1 MTNVQKCKQCGDVKS
16 LTLFR
21 NYYGKVNG
29 TYKFCKDCEKLNQR
43 LKYLNR
49 KQDKSEA
56 EMMEK
61 RQIEELHDLQR
72 SIGLEPP
79 RRRAEGETE
88 KSFTQSLIERQMEA
102 AKAKQKFE
110 VEMTDETPAELLR
123 WLHEELSGYHPDEL
137 EKTMDRLVDTYRPQ
151 IGVDDELNAQ
161 YDDRHRDTLNKI
173 QDRFDAYEEE
183 FY

>member
-21 NYYGKVNG
+21 KYYGNVKG
-29 TYKFCKDCEKLNQR
+29 HYRFCKDCEKLNQR
-43 LKYLNR
+43 LKYLRR
-49 KQDKSEA
+49 KVDKTEA
-56 EMMEK
+56 EVLEAQ
-61 RQIEELHDLQR
+61 QIESLHDLQR

-79 RRRAEGETE
+79 RKRADGETD
-88 KSFTQSLIERQMEA
+88 KSYTQSLIERQMEA

-110 VEMTDETPAELLR
+110 VEMSDETPPELLR
-123 WLHEELSGYHPDEL
+123 WLNEELSAYHPDEL

-151 IGVDDELNAQ
+151 TGLDDDMNIQ
-161 YDDRHRDTLNKI
+161 YDERHRDILNKI
-173 QDRFDAYEEE
+173 QDRFDAHEEE